1 MLRADLLSVV
11 PENAVRFLGHDTHVH
26 EEPHLIHVVS
36 GTADL
41 VVEGRAIRLGPRE
54 NLWLAP
60 RVAHSAKYS
69 EESVVFGPFLSPH
82 TIPPARIQLLGIVP
96 DLSRIVA
103 TILGAGPRTSAEV
116 HRFRVALDEVLNAM
130 RQDCFSLVSPRHP
143 AARQVARASLAGVAG
158 AEGAGSGSGAAPG
171 SSWTGNMATLE
182 ELAASAG
189 TSARHI
195 QRLFREETGLSF
207 RSWRARARLNVA
219 VAQLRGGAPLQAA
232 ARAAGYTT
240 RPGLLT
246 ALSRE
251 TGIARDDLARDPVGA
266 LDRWIAVS
274 APTWNEGCGS
284 HRAAS

>member
-11 PENAVRFLGHDTHVH
+11 PENAVRFLGHDTHAH

-41 VVEGRAIRLGPRE
+41 VVAGREMRLGPRE

-60 RVAHSAKYS
+60 RVPHSARYS

-82 TIPPARIQLLGIVP
+82 TIPQARVQLLGIVP
-96 DLSRIVA
+96 ELSRIVA

-130 RQDCFSLVSPRHP
+130 RQECFPLVEPTHP
-143 AARQVARASLAGVAG
+143 AARWVARESIAGGVG
-158 AEGAGSGSGAAPG
+158 GP
-171 SSWTGNMATLE
+171 ATLE
-182 ELAASAG
+182 ALAARAG
-189 TSARHI
+189 TSPRHI

-219 VAQLRGGAPLQAA
+219 VAQLRGGAPLAAA
-232 ARAAGYTT
+232 ARTAGFAT
-240 RPGLLT
+240 RPGMLN
-246 ALSRE
+246 ALCRE
-251 TGIARDDLARDPVGA
+251 TGLAREELVPDPLGA
-266 LDRWIAVS
+266 LERW
-274 APTWNEGCGS
+274 
-284 HRAAS
+284 AAARMATLGV

>member
-41 VVEGRAIRLGPRE
+41 VVDGRAIRLGPRE

-60 RVAHSAKYS
+60 GVPHSARYS

-82 TIPPARIQLLGIVP
+82 TIPQARVQLLGIVP

-116 HRFRVALDEVLNAM
+116 HRFRVALDEVLNAI
-130 RQDCFSLVSPRHP
+130 QQECFSLVAPQHP
-143 AARQVARASLAGVAG
+143 AARLVARASVAG
-158 AEGAGSGSGAAPG
+158 NPG
-171 SSWTGNMATLE
+171 DSATLDA
-182 ELAASAG
+182 LAASAG
-189 TSARHI
+189 TSPRHI

-207 RSWRARARLNVA
+207 RSWRTRARLNVA
-219 VAQLRGGAPLQAA
+219 VSQLRGGAPLPVA
-232 ARAAGYTT
+232 ARAAGFTT
-240 RPGLLT
+240 RSGLLN

-251 TGIARDDLARDPVGA
+251 TGIARDALVSDPLVA
-266 LDRWIAVS
+266 LDRWFVS
-274 APTWNEGCGS
+274 GV
-284 HRAAS
+284 ASR